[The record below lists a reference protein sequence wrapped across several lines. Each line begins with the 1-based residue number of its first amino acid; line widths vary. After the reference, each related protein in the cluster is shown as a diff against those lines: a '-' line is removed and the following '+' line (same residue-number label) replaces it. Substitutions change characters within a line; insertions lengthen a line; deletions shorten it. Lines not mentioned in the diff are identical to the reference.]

1 MVIRRP
7 VAFKR
12 GDSGPFIADAQEM
25 LAKLGFDPGGPEGV
39 FVSRTEDAVRAFQRE
54 YGLEVTGILDCA
66 TLKLLYEEV
75 DPQGYPAVLMEGTG
89 AAEEPPDE
97 FPPGESSPGGFH
109 PGRPPAGG
117 SLPGGFPTGTP
128 AAPGPAPEPDT
139 GGEAVARPVRGPSP
153 VLGAARAPFP
163 APAPAPALSRT
174 PTATPAPAPVPGPVP
189 RPVPEP
195 APGSEPELGLGAGAG
210 AGPGSGAEREPGPVP
225 ELRRGEA
232 TRSVARADGETAS
245 VASAAPGAP
254 ARSIVISVGERA
266 LGLYEGDRLVRRYPV
281 AIGKPSTPTPVGI
294 HRILEKIMYPGGGL
308 GTRWMAFTYQM
319 HGIHGTNR
327 PELIG
332 QAVSNGCV
340 RMYNEDVEELYDLVD
355 VGTPVTVIAGPVG
368 SWPSMGKAGSEG
380 APQPVGVGMGSGT
393 GGQQGGPHSSR
404 PGSGSGP
411 GFGSDLESGSG
422 TGPGSGPGSGPATGG
437 GTGGATGAASPGAG
451 PGGGAGGGPWGS
463 SGGPLSGPGGG
474 PAGPAGGSGGGLWS
488 PGSPRPKDAPGGGS
502 RTYIVQPGDS
512 LWSIAQRFGTT
523 VDAIVATN
531 NIANPDLIY
540 PGDVLK
546 IP

>member
-1 MVIRRP
+1 
-7 VAFKR
+7 
-12 GDSGPFIADAQEM
+12 M
-25 LAKLGFDPGGPEGV
+25 L
-39 FVSRTEDAVRAFQRE
+39 
-54 YGLEVTGILDCA
+54 
-66 TLKLLYEEV
+66 
-75 DPQGYPAVLMEGTG
+75 
-89 AAEEPPDE
+89 
-97 FPPGESSPGGFH
+97 
-109 PGRPPAGG
+109 
-117 SLPGGFPTGTP
+117 
-128 AAPGPAPEPDT
+128 
-139 GGEAVARPVRGPSP
+139 
-153 VLGAARAPFP
+153 
-163 APAPAPALSRT
+163 
-174 PTATPAPAPVPGPVP
+174 
-189 RPVPEP
+189 
-195 APGSEPELGLGAGAG
+195 
-210 AGPGSGAEREPGPVP
+210 

-245 VASAAPGAP
+245 VAGAAPGAP

-281 AIGKPSTPTPVGI
+281 AIGKPSTPTPVGT

-355 VGTPVTVIAGPVG
+355 VGTPVIVIAGPVE

-380 APQPVGVGMGSGT
+380 VPQPVGAGVGSGT
-393 GGQQGGPHSSR
+393 GGQQAGPHSSR

-411 GFGSDLESGSG
+411 ASGSG
-422 TGPGSGPGSGPATGG
+422 TGGGAGG
-437 GTGGATGAASPGAG
+437 GTGAASSGAG

-463 SGGPLSGPGGG
+463 SGGPLGGSGGG

-488 PGSPRPKDAPGGGS
+488 PGSPRPKDAPGGGG

-523 VDAIVATN
+523 VDAIVAAN
-531 NIANPDLIY
+531 NIVNPDLIY
-540 PGDVLK
+540 AGDVLR

>member
-12 GDSGPFIADAQEM
+12 GGSGPFIADAQEM

-89 AAEEPPDE
+89 AAA
-97 FPPGESSPGGFH
+97 GE
-109 PGRPPAGG
+109 
-117 SLPGGFPTGTP
+117 
-128 AAPGPAPEPDT
+128 
-139 GGEAVARPVRGPSP
+139 
-153 VLGAARAPFP
+153 
-163 APAPAPALSRT
+163 
-174 PTATPAPAPVPGPVP
+174 
-189 RPVPEP
+189 
-195 APGSEPELGLGAGAG
+195 
-210 AGPGSGAEREPGPVP
+210 
-225 ELRRGEA
+225 
-232 TRSVARADGETAS
+232 ETAS
-245 VASAAPGAP
+245 VAGATRGAP
-254 ARSIVISVGERA
+254 DRTIVISVGERA

-281 AIGKPSTPTPVGI
+281 AIGKPSTPTPVGT
-294 HRILEKIMYPGGGL
+294 HRILEKILYPGGGL

-355 VGTPVTVIAGPVG
+355 VGTPVIVIAGPVE

-380 APQPVGVGMGSGT
+380 APQPVGAGVGSGT
-393 GGQQGGPHSSR
+393 GGQQGGLHGSR
-404 PGSGSGP
+404 PGFGSGLGSGSGM
-411 GFGSDLESGSG
+411 
-422 TGPGSGPGSGPATGG
+422 GG
-437 GTGGATGAASPGAG
+437 GTGGGTGAASPGAG

-463 SGGPLSGPGGG
+463 PGGSWGSPGGSWGGPGGPLSGPGGG
-474 PAGPAGGSGGGLWS
+474 PGGGPAGSSGGGLWS
-488 PGSPRPKDAPGGGS
+488 PGSPRPKDAPGGGG

-523 VDAIVATN
+523 MDAIVATN
-531 NIANPDLIY
+531 NIVNPDLIY